1 MSSNADPNGVRERVR
16 TDGLAE
22 YCAYLFS
29 PFARS
34 DQRRWGEVYV
44 RGLLDASGRKTP
56 ARISE
61 HVLGRRASQSLQQF
75 VSQSPWEC
83 ADVRRRLAEQML
95 LAADLEA
102 WVVDEVVF
110 PKNGSHSVGVA
121 RQYVPTEG
129 RTCNCQLA
137 LAVSL
142 TTEEGSVPVNWR
154 LLMPPLWDDDERRRG
169 AARVPQ
175 AERHRPRWRHVL
187 DSLDEMVQD
196 WDLKPAPV
204 LADWRH
210 EPDVLPLLEGL
221 EARGLGYLIQ
231 ISGGAPLLA
240 TPSGNGPVM
249 HLAAACDLM
258 HTAGRRSARVTLAW
272 REGVESRTR
281 QSQVLA
287 VQVPAGPGGP
297 AARQAERRFRRPRQL
312 LVEWPAGRPQ
322 PRAYWVTNLGSRR
335 LPDLVSTAKLSWR
348 SRYDLGRLRE
358 ECGLA
363 DFEGR
368 SFRGWHHHV
377 TLASAA
383 HGYQVLE
390 RLTARRAAGTAR
402 RPAPQPMLCAPRSR
416 GAFTGG
422 RRRAGTVN

>member
-1 MSSNADPNGVRERVR
+1 MSLNADLNATRERGR
-16 TDGLAE
+16 GDGLSE

-75 VSQSPWEC
+75 VSQSPWEVT
-83 ADVRRRLAEQML
+83 DVRKRLAEQVF
-95 LAADLEA
+95 LAAEPDA

-110 PKNGSHSVGVA
+110 PKNGNHSAGVA
-121 RQYVPTEG
+121 RQFVPAEG
-129 RTCNCQLA
+129 RTANCQLG

-142 TTEEGSVPVNWR
+142 ATEDASIPVNWR
-154 LLMPPLWDDDERRRG
+154 LLMPPHWDDDERRRG
-169 AARVPQ
+169 AARVPDV
-175 AERHRPRWRHVL
+175 ERHQPRWRHVL
-187 DSLDEMVQD
+187 HSLDEMVQE
-196 WDLKPAPV
+196 WDLRPAPI

-210 EPDVLPLLEGL
+210 EPDVLPLLDGL
-221 EARGLGYLIQ
+221 EARGLGYLVEVA
-231 ISGGAPLLA
+231 GGAPLLA
-240 TPSGNGPVM
+240 APSANGSPVV
-249 HLAAACDLM
+249 LGTAADMM

-272 REGVESRTR
+272 REGVESRVR
-281 QSQVLA
+281 QSQFLA
-287 VQVPAGPGGP
+287 AQIPAGPGGP
-297 AARQAERRFRRPRQL
+297 AVRHGERRFRRPRQL

-322 PRAYWVTNLGSRR
+322 PRTYWVTNLGSRR
-335 LPDLVSTAKLSWR
+335 LPDLVSTAKLRWR

-358 ECGLA
+358 ECGLV

-383 HGYQVLE
+383 HGFQALE
-390 RLTARRAAGTAR
+390 RLAARRAAGAIR
-402 RPAPQPMLCAPRSR
+402 RHGAVPAVPVVSS
-416 GAFTGG
+416 
-422 RRRAGTVN
+422 VSS